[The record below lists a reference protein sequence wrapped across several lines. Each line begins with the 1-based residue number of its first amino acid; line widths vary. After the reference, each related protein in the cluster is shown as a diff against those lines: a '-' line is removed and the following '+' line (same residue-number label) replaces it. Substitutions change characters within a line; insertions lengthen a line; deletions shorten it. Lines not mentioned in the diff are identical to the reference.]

1 MFNRSVHDT
10 KWQNNR
16 LKMVSY
22 RPLAPYEDNN
32 HVFLLKA
39 FLFKKNTLGVSIE
52 IFELAIG
59 DIDFAWY
66 NYRS

>member
-1 MFNRSVHDT
+1 
-10 KWQNNR
+10 
-16 LKMVSY
+16 MVSC
-22 RPLAPYEDNN
+22 RPLVPYEDNN

-39 FLFKKNTLGVSIE
+39 FLLKTFTLGVSIE

-66 NYRS
+66 NYKS